1 VGRAPPPAEGRRRGR
16 GLPGTRGQPLSA
28 PAADA
33 VLAGDAPR
41 PLVPL
46 GRFEL
51 LLALRYLTTRR
62 KQAFVTIITS
72 ISVMGVAVGVAA
84 LIIGLSLATGIHQ
97 DIQARILGANA
108 HITIFAP
115 PGEEAIGD
123 YRALQDQVGRI
134 PGVAATAPV
143 VFDRGLITSE
153 QNSSGAPV
161 FLKGIDP
168 EQEQLVTE
176 VAARFT
182 HGSMSQLKA
191 PAAGALQPIAL
202 GKDLARALS
211 VGPGDP
217 VRLLVP
223 RARLSPWDLRPRS
236 KAFTVVGIVD
246 SGFYDYDATWAWTT
260 MEGARALLGLGD
272 EATVIEVRVSELPRV
287 ARVREAI
294 RESLEEGYPVTDMME
309 MNRSFFSAL
318 RTEKLLTFLVIGLV
332 VIVAAL
338 NIVSTLILMV
348 MEKVRDIGTLV
359 SMGATARSIM
369 IVFMAQGVMIGLV
382 GTGLGCAIG
391 LSLAWA
397 LDAWKL
403 IPLPADVYFIP
414 YVPFRVR
421 LLDVT
426 LIAGTALLV
435 SFLATIYP
443 AWKASRLDP
452 VEALRYE

>member
-1 VGRAPPPAEGRRRGR
+1 MSFTPVQPPALAQVHRAPHVPWGRY
-16 GLPGTRGQPLSA
+16 
-28 PAADA
+28 
-33 VLAGDAPR
+33 
-41 PLVPL
+41 
-46 GRFEL
+46 EL

-62 KQAFVTIITS
+62 KQAFVTIITT
-72 ISVMGVAVGVAA
+72 ISVLGVAVGVAA

-97 DIQARILGANA
+97 EIQARILGANA
-108 HITIFAP
+108 HVTIFAE
-115 PGEEAIGD
+115 PGADGIRD
-123 YRALQDQVGRI
+123 YHAVQDRLASI

-143 VFDRGLITSE
+143 VFERGLITSE
-153 QNSSGAPV
+153 SNSSGAPV

-168 EQEQLVTE
+168 GQERRVTD
-176 VAARFT
+176 VAGRFT
-182 HGSMSQLKA
+182 RGSLDDL
-191 PAAGALQPIAL
+191 AAEPQAAVQPIAL
-202 GKDLARALS
+202 GKDLARSLG
-211 VGPGDP
+211 VEPGDL

-236 KAFTVVGIVD
+236 KVFAVAGVVD

-260 MEGARALLGLGD
+260 LAGARNLLGMGD
-272 EATVIEVRVSELPRV
+272 EASVIEVRAADVAQVPRLREL
-287 ARVREAI
+287 VREELGA
-294 RESLEEGYPVTDMME
+294 ELPVTDMME
-309 MNRSFFSAL
+309 MNRSFFAAL

-359 SMGATARSIM
+359 SMGATARGIM
-369 IVFMAQGVMIGLV
+369 MVFMAQGVMIGLV
-382 GTGLGCAIG
+382 GTALGCTLG
-391 LSLAWA
+391 LALAWA

-421 LLDVT
+421 ALDVT
-426 LIAGTALLV
+426 LIAGTALAV
-435 SFLATIYP
+435 SFLATLYP

>member
-1 VGRAPPPAEGRRRGR
+1 M
-16 GLPGTRGQPLSA
+16 
-28 PAADA
+28 
-33 VLAGDAPR
+33 
-41 PLVPL
+41 PL
-46 GRFEL
+46 GRYEL

-72 ISVMGVAVGVAA
+72 ISVLGVAVGVAA

-108 HITIFAP
+108 HVTIFAE
-115 PGEEAIGD
+115 PGSEGIRD
-123 YRALQDQVGRI
+123 YRELQRQVATVA
-134 PGVAATAPV
+134 GVVATAPV

-153 QNSSGAPV
+153 RNASGAPI

-168 EQEQLVTE
+168 EQEVHVTE
-176 VAARFT
+176 VAERFT
-182 HGSMSQLKA
+182 RGHLA
-191 PAAGALQPIAL
+191 DLERPADGGVPPIAL
-202 GKDLARALS
+202 GKDLARTLE
-211 VGPGDP
+211 VGPGDM

-223 RARLSPWDLRPRS
+223 RARLTPWDLRPRS
-236 KAFTVVGIVD
+236 KAFRVVGIVD
-246 SGFYDYDATWAWTT
+246 SGFYDYDATWAWTS
-260 MEGARALLGLGD
+260 MAGARGLLGLGD
-272 EATVIEVRVSELPRV
+272 EATVIEVRVADV
-287 ARVREAI
+287 ARVAQVRERI
-294 RESLEEGYPVTDMME
+294 RAALGEALPVTDMME

-332 VIVAAL
+332 VVVAAL
-338 NIVSTLILMV
+338 NIVSTLILIV

-359 SMGATARSIM
+359 SMGATARGIM
-369 IVFMAQGVMIGLV
+369 LVFMAQGVMIGVL
-382 GTGLGCAIG
+382 GTTVGCAVG

-397 LDAWKL
+397 LDTWRL

-421 LLDVT
+421 ALDVT
-426 LIAGTALLV
+426 LIASTALVV
-435 SFLATIYP
+435 SFLATLYP